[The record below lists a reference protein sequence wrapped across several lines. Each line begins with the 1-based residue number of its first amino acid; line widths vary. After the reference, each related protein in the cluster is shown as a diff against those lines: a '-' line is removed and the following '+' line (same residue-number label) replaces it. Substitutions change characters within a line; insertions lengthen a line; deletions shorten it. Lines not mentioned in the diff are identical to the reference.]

1 MMNRNPMMR
10 CRSRSSLTVV
20 THGSAVR
27 MSSPSAVIGNRLN
40 LWGLGVSVMSV
51 GERTKS
57 RKR

>member
-40 LWGLGVSVMSV
+40 L
-51 GERTKS
+51 
-57 RKR
+57 